1 MKKILLLMATHMVC
15 LFMCAQSQLV
25 VNATDGSQTKIALDR
40 KPSVTFG
47 LYGDKVKI
55 SYEGKTKEID
65 VKDLKFEG
73 VKADSKEMIIIN
85 GEMFPL
91 ASIKSILQKSYEENA
106 THLANLIAKNPDVSI
121 YYAALKATHMDDSIK
136 HYVDVTYTWASD
148 VHRIDSCTWTNPML
162 CIPTA
167 KDLNGAGGEYDN
179 VAYPEKH
186 YFNYTA
192 LLVPDAV
199 LKEKY
204 GINTLDDLRKKAH
217 ELYDPM
223 YPEHKDITDETD
235 RRNALNRFISYHLL
249 PIYGGYYTL
258 TAMDNND
265 LQYNFNRMKSD
276 ICDWYETLMP
286 YSIIKFSFPSGPQV
300 GLYINRRGVRHNP
313 DDRGVFVRGAKVNT
327 PREMIDISNTCFNGI
342 YHYIDDIAAYDETTQ
357 TVVCYDRIR
366 VDATNLSPDFMTQ
379 LTDGDIP
386 RGHTW
391 GNGEKYGNSY
401 NTNNPLDNPSR
412 CVGFKPGFARNFKY
426 KENTHVHVRNR
437 ALYFWSYQG
446 DEVILKGNY
455 DATIKLPSLPAGQ
468 YELRLATCIGYAT
481 RGVVQMYINGVPMGD
496 PVDFRPGGQNSLSP
510 YAYFGEETRI
520 GANRVIRYYRNDQTP
535 IWINEYLLK
544 EIQENT
550 LIEGVDGWSISANW
564 SDPVKEYYLEY
575 GEEISDA
582 ELMERY
588 KEEIIYKLFK
598 ENDRYL
604 YRTAHNNW
612 QQAQNSPDQVIF
624 EGDEPLDPDSEEMNS
639 YYTNLIDWT
648 SFFKLGPVKYLDKVM
663 HDQGWMRGAG
673 DYSPGWRTA
682 YDAGAST
689 MRELY
694 NTRRKVIGTFYTDGN
709 MNNYLRLQ
717 QTLPGDVYE
726 MAFDYIEL
734 VPVPMLES
742 ENIY

>member
-148 VHRIDSCTWTNPML
+148 VHRIDSCTWTNPWL
-162 CIPTA
+162 CIPVA

-179 VAYPEKH
+179 VAYPEKR
-186 YFNYTA
+186 YYNYTA

-204 GINTLDDLRKKAH
+204 AINTLDDLRKKAH

-223 YPEHKDITDETD
+223 YPEYRDITDETD

-249 PIYGGYYTL
+249 PIYGDYYTL
-258 TAMDNND
+258 TAMDNGD
-265 LQYNFNRMKSD
+265 LQYNFNRTKAD

-286 YSIIKFSFPSGPQV
+286 YSTIKFSFPSGSQA
-300 GLYINRRGVRHNP
+300 GLYVNRRGVQNRE

-327 PREMIDISNTCFNGI
+327 PREMSDVPHTCLNGI
-342 YHYIDDIAAYDETTQ
+342 FHYIDDIAAYGETTQ
-357 TVVCYDRIR
+357 TVVFYDRVR
-366 VDATNLSPDFMTQ
+366 VDATTLSPDFMTR
-379 LTDGDIP
+379 LTDGEVP

-391 GNGEKYGNSY
+391 GNGKKYGNGY
-401 NTNNPLDNPSR
+401 NTSDPSNNQSR
-412 CVGFKPGFARNFKY
+412 SVGFKPGFARNFKY

-437 ALYFWSYQG
+437 ALYFWSYEG

-455 DATIKLPSLPAGQ
+455 DATIKLPSLPEGM
-468 YELRLATCIGYAT
+468 YELRLATCVGFDT
-481 RGVVQMYINGVPMGD
+481 RGIVQMYINDVPMGD

-510 YAYFGEETRI
+510 YAYSREETRM
-520 GANRVIRYYRNDQTP
+520 GANRVTRYFQNNQAP
-535 IWINEYLLK
+535 IWINESILK

-550 LIEGVDGWSISANW
+550 LIEGAEGWSISSSW
-564 SDPVKEYYLEY
+564 SDPVKEPYIEE
-575 GEEISDA
+575 GEDISDA

-588 KEEIIYKLFK
+588 KDEVIYKLFK
-598 ENDRYL
+598 NNDRQL
-604 YRTAHNNW
+604 YRDAHNNW
-612 QQAQNSPDQVIF
+612 QRAQTNPDRVIF
-624 EGDEPLDPDSEEMNS
+624 EGDEPIDPDSEEMNS
-639 YYTNLIDWT
+639 YYANLIDWT
-648 SFFKLGPVKYLDKVM
+648 SFFKLGPVKYFDKMM

-673 DYSPGWRTA
+673 DYSPGWYSSYNA
-682 YDAGAST
+682 DAQT
-689 MRELY
+689 MRGIPTL
-694 NTRRKVIGTFYTDGN
+694 RRRVIGTFYMSKDFN
-709 MNNYLRLQ
+709 HYLRLQ

-734 VPVPMLES
+734 VPVPLLES
-742 ENIY
+742 ENIF